1 MSRRIGA
8 KRKNRAR
15 RVAQRNGLL
24 LELLLI
30 ALGLVL
36 LRPDWFEG
44 MTDLIAFTSNVTNSG
59 GR

>member
-1 MSRRIGA
+1 MNRRIGT

-15 RVAQRNGLL
+15 RVARRNGLL